1 MNKKYPLVSV
11 IVTTYNEGK
20 VISKCLS
27 RIRNQTYPQSKIE
40 IILVDDDSTDNTVEI
55 AKELNARVVR
65 SGFRNIERAKSI
77 GLSYA
82 KGEFILFVD
91 ADIFL
96 VPMDYIEKT
105 VMLFL
110 KYPYIVAAQTVR
122 WHYKRND
129 YLINRYCNLFGINN
143 PLVLFLGKR
152 GTLMA
157 TEKQWFDSKVI
168 IDDGTYF
175 EIAKFNTDNLPTVG
189 SNGYMVRR
197 NIVFKTSWKPFFFH
211 LDTTLEMIEQGL
223 NQFALTTLAVEHD
236 FAHSL
241 WEYHK
246 KLYRNIFLFFKYR
259 NYRKYDYNISP
270 FKLFIVLFLMLT
282 IIVPFYQSIVGY
294 TKKPDFAWFIHPI
307 VCITVPMI
315 YFYVFMWWKIK
326 NSLDYLK
333 NLG

>member
-11 IVTTYNEGK
+11 IITTYNEGK

-55 AKELNARVVR
+55 AKEFNVRVVR
-65 SGFRNIERAKSI
+65 SGFRHIERAKSI

-91 ADIFL
+91 ADVFL
-96 VPMDYIEKT
+96 FPSDYIEKT
-105 VMLFL
+105 VMLFS

-122 WHYKRND
+122 WHYKRSD

-152 GTLMA
+152 GTLMT
-157 TEKQWFDSKVI
+157 TEKQWFDNKVI
-168 IDDGTYF
+168 VKRGRYF
-175 EIAKFNTDNLPTVG
+175 VIAKFDTANLPTVG
-189 SNGYMVRR
+189 SNGYMVRKDV
-197 NIVFKTSWKPFFFH
+197 VFKTSWNPLFFH
-211 LDTTLEMIEQGL
+211 LDTSYEMVEQGL
-223 NQFALTTLAVEHD
+223 NEFALTTLAVEHD

-259 NYRKYDYNISP
+259 KYRVYNYDISP

-282 IIVPFYQSIVGY
+282 IIVPFYQSMVGY
-294 TKKPDFAWFIHPI
+294 IKKADSAWFLHPI
-307 VCITVPMI
+307 LCITVPVV
-315 YFYVFMWWKIK
+315 YFYVYVRWNAERLFKKTGI
-326 NSLDYLK
+326 
-333 NLG
+333 